1 MFIFDDSYD
10 HEVWNEGNSTRILLI
25 FDVWHPDISDE
36 EIKFFDTLE
45 RQSYID
51 SIIRKIYDKGVDLE
65 Q

>member
-1 MFIFDDSYD
+1 
-10 HEVWNEGNSTRILLI
+10 LI

-51 SIIRKIYDKGVDLE
+51 SIIRKIYEKGVDLE

>member
-10 HEVWNEGNSTRILLI
+10 HEVWNEGNSTRILFI